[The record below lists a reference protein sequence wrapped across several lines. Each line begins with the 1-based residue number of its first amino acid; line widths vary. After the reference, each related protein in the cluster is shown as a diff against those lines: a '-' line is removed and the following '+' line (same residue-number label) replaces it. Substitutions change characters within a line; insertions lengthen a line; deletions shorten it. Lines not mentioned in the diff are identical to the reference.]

1 MKPRPISPL
10 KRSLPL
16 VIIVGAATSVHAVD
30 QTKNNNNALP
40 LDNVGAWV
48 GGAVPGATDLAI
60 FDSTFGA
67 TPISV
72 GIGTSLSIKGIQA
85 TSTMLA
91 DFSIIAG
98 GSLTIGSSG
107 IDMSAASRNFTIQ
120 AQPITLGA
128 NQTWDVNTGKTL
140 TLQNSTLS
148 YGANTLNINST
159 NGGGTVIMPGTLS
172 GTGAW
177 TIGSGATVRLTNGG
191 APYPTS
197 DVTISSGGVF
207 NLHGVNATA
216 ANVINLN
223 GSGISSGGA
232 LISSTGT
239 TAVLN
244 GPDLNLQSASSIGG
258 AGNIS
263 ILTNSPI
270 SGSGKLT
277 KVGAGTVTLGSA
289 NTGNGG
295 VTLEAGALKISTA
308 SALGTGTFTI
318 NGGGTTTLAASP
330 TISGIVV
337 NNTGATAIATDG
349 VADKTITL
357 GAGGITVN
365 SGAGAVS
372 IGVNVTNTKVYFNL
386 SANQSW
392 INNGNG
398 TLSIPGANAGGS
410 LALGANQLTVGGT
423 GNTTHAGYINGSG
436 GIRKTGAG
444 TLTLS
449 GFSSFTGALI
459 LESGILD
466 AAALANVNTNS
477 SMGKGSATSQA
488 GDLVFGGGTLRHSS
502 ARTDSTNRLFTIGND
517 NGLTAMIDSS
527 STTAT
532 NTMSFTGTGA
542 LAFGGSGARTL
553 TLTGSNTGA
562 NSFAPIIGDGTG
574 GTTTVAK
581 SGIGIW
587 TLSGNNS
594 FTGNLQI
601 DIGTLK
607 VATLADSGSSS
618 NAGAGSLI
626 RIGSGTFGGVL
637 DYTGGGSSTN
647 RTVQI
652 GNGNGSGDTGSARI
666 RNNGSTGALVF
677 TAANFNATGLTGS
690 TAPSRMLYLGGT
702 NTGANEV
709 QGVIADGLAGT
720 MKTDL
725 TKEDGSTWILSG
737 ASSYTGATTVSGG
750 KLVINGNI
758 STSSHTTV
766 NTGGILGGSGT
777 VGALT
782 VNGGGTLAP
791 GNSIE
796 SLGAG
801 DVSFAAN
808 STFAYELNSA
818 SLNGDLLDSTGTL
831 DIAAGA
837 ILSLTQEAAGT
848 LAIGSKLTLISY
860 FGGWTN
866 GELFT
871 YLGGTLNDG
880 GQFTLGAN
888 EWVFDYDAL
897 SGGSNFST
905 DQTGATR
912 FVTMTVVPEPG
923 AALLGGLGLLALLR
937 RRR

>member
-1 MKPRPISPL
+1 MKPRLFPQL
-10 KRSLPL
+10 RHALPL
-16 VIIVGAATSVHAVD
+16 AIIVGTATSVHAVD

-72 GIGTSLSIKGIQA
+72 GIGTSLSIKGILA
-85 TSTMLA
+85 TNTMLA

-98 GSLTIGSSG
+98 GSLTIGNSG

-191 APYPTS
+191 TPYPTS
-197 DVTISSGGVF
+197 DVTISSGGVL
-207 NLHGVNATA
+207 NLHGINATA
-216 ANVINLN
+216 AQVINLN

-258 AGNIS
+258 AGNIN
-263 ILTNSPI
+263 ILASSPI

-295 VTLEAGALKISTA
+295 VTLEAGALTISDA

-337 NNTGATAIATDG
+337 NNTGTTNVYTDNAASR
-349 VADKTITL
+349 VINL
-357 GAGGITVN
+357 GAGGITIN
-365 SGAGAVS
+365 PGAGSVRFAE
-372 IGVNVTNTKVYFNL
+372 TNAANKKVQFVL
-386 SANQSW
+386 TANQSW
-392 INNGNG
+392 INNGSG
-398 TLSIPGANAGGS
+398 TLTLASDSAPNIDNKGFRLTFGGS
-410 LALGANQLTVGGT
+410 GNISTMGRFAGT
-423 GNTTHAGYINGSG
+423 GGFT
-436 GIRKTGAG
+436 KTGAG
-444 TLTLS
+444 ILTATS
-449 GFSSFTGALI
+449 VSSFTGSLI
-459 LESGILD
+459 LEGGTWD
-466 AAALANVNTNS
+466 ATTFANVNTDS
-477 SMGKGSATSQA
+477 SIGKGSAGSA
-488 GDLVFGGGTLRHSS
+488 ADLVFAGGTLRHS
-502 ARTDSTNRLFTIGND
+502 AANVAATNRLFTIGNA
-517 NGLTAMIDSS
+517 NGLTATIDSS
-527 STTAT
+527 AVSAT
-532 NTMSFTGTGA
+532 NTTSFTGTDA
-542 LAFGGSGARTL
+542 LAYGGSGARTL
-553 TLTGSNTGA
+553 TLTGSNAGT

-594 FTGNLQI
+594 FTGNLHI

-607 VATLADSGSSS
+607 VATLANSGNSS

-637 DYTGGGSSTN
+637 DYTGSGSTSN

-652 GNGNGSGDTGSARI
+652 GNGTAVGDNGSARI
-666 RNNGSTGALVF
+666 RNYGSGALVF
-677 TAANFNATGLTGS
+677 TASNFNATGLTGS
-690 TAPSRMLYLGGT
+690 TATSRTLFLGGT
-702 NTGANEV
+702 NTGNNEI
-709 QGVIADGLAGT
+709 QGVIADGLTGT
-720 MKTDL
+720 MKTNL
-725 TKEDGSTWILSG
+725 TKEDAGTWILSG
-737 ASSYTGATTVSGG
+737 PSTYTGATNVSGG
-750 KLVINGNI
+750 KLVINGSI
-758 STSSHTTV
+758 STSSLTTV
-766 NTGGILGGSGT
+766 NTGAVLGGSGT

-796 SLGAG
+796 SLGVG
-801 DVSFAAN
+801 NVSFATN

-866 GELFT
+866 TELFT

-880 GQFTLGAN
+880 DQFTLGAN
-888 EWVFDYDAL
+888 EWEFDYDDL
-897 SGGSNFST
+897 SGGSNFSA

-912 FVTMTVVPEPG
+912 FVTMTVVPEPS
-923 AALLGGLGLLALLR
+923 AALLGGLGLLVLLR
-937 RRR
+937 RRRA